1 MLAAFNQTG
10 STPQVI
16 EQAWPLQRWQEALL
30 LLVLSIAP
38 YLPSFISA
46 YGPLGLDDTLYWQ
59 RNPAIR
65 DGAPSGLVEVW
76 RTSYLSDY
84 APVAQVTVWLDV
96 AAAGSEPWRF
106 ARAQQIF
113 WFALGVLGVWAFLRR
128 ATGRPGVSLS
138 IAALFAV
145 HPVCAHSVL
154 WLAQRKNLVAFA
166 FVWWSCERYAAGR
179 EPDAPKNGWPRYA
192 AALALGAL
200 ALLSKPHAVALP
212 ALLFAYEAALGK
224 GALKT
229 RALRWAP
236 FAGLATA
243 FVAGSLLFLRED
255 LERSFLGGSRA
266 AAVVSDGPLL
276 WRYLAHA
283 FWPLR
288 LSFYYQVPELPAASV
303 AGLGAWAAL
312 LVLIAGSV
320 FASRAR
326 ALTIFGW
333 LAAAAGLAPA
343 INLLPQLAPM
353 ADHYLHWALP
363 GLLLLAAAN
372 ISKPRAAWVLA
383 MAACVALFA
392 ATFTRAHTYRS
403 KRALFEAAVAAE
415 PASALNRA
423 QMVYALRETEDPA
436 IGAQALV
443 ALNAPDA
450 GRLLAQDRA
459 LLTREA
465 AVYLHDHGKPD
476 DAQALLDR
484 ETAKLPQ
491 AGLPWARLTRAEVAL
506 RTGNP
511 DGAAQMIEPAVAPLA
526 QAWTEL
532 RKTCRE
538 DPRLP
543 DAFPPVTSLQLEG
556 NDPFA
561 RQWAVKLALRELSLL
576 ARARLDMDE
585 NEGAWDVAAAL
596 VNLAPTFTPGRVL
609 LAEAC
614 ERLGMP
620 EKAAA
625 LRASVS
631 SANPEDY

>member
-1 MLAAFNQTG
+1 MPDAANQAG
-10 STPQVI
+10 SPPEVS

-30 LLVLSIAP
+30 LLVLSLAP
-38 YLPSFISA
+38 YLPSFIGA

-59 RNPAIR
+59 RNPAICG
-65 DGAPSGLVEVW
+65 GAPRGLVEIW
-76 RTSYLSDY
+76 RSSYLSDY
-84 APVAQVTVWLDV
+84 APVAQATVWLDV
-96 AAAGSEPWRF
+96 AVAGSEPWRF
-106 ARAQQIF
+106 ARAQQML

-128 ATGRPGVSLS
+128 ATGRPGVSL
-138 IAALFAV
+138 AVTALFAV
-145 HPVCAHSVL
+145 HPVCAQSVL

-166 FVWWSCERYAAGR
+166 FVWWSCERYAAAR
-179 EPDAPKNGWPRYA
+179 EPDAPKGGWPRYA

-212 ALLFAYEAALGK
+212 AILFAYEAALGQ

-236 FAGLATA
+236 FAGLAAA

-266 AAVVSDGPLL
+266 AAIVSDGPIV
-276 WRYLAHA
+276 WRYLANA
-283 FWPLR
+283 FWPSH
-288 LSFYYQVPELPAASV
+288 LSFYYQVPELPASSGL
-303 AGLGAWAAL
+303 GLGAWAGL
-312 LVLIAGSV
+312 LALIAGSIY
-320 FASRAR
+320 ASRAR
-326 ALTIFGW
+326 ALTAFGW

-353 ADHYLHWALP
+353 TDHYLHWALP

-372 ISKPRAAWVLA
+372 ITQPRAAWALA

-392 ATFTRAHTYRS
+392 VTFTRAHTYRS
-403 KRALFEAAVAAE
+403 KRALFEAAVATE
-415 PASALNRA
+415 PESAFNRA
-423 QMVYALRETEDPA
+423 QLVYALRESEDPT
-436 IGAQALV
+436 IGAQALA
-443 ALNAPDA
+443 ALEAPDA

-459 LLTREA
+459 LMIREA
-465 AVYLHDHGKPD
+465 AVFLHDHGKPGE
-476 DAQALLDR
+476 AQALLDR
-484 ETAKLPQ
+484 EGPKLPQ
-491 AGLPWARLTRAEVAL
+491 EGLPWERLTRAEVAL

-511 DGAAQMIEPAVAPLA
+511 DGAAQLIEPSFAPLA
-526 QAWTEL
+526 PKVEDL
-532 RKTCRE
+532 RKAYRSGPE
-538 DPRLP
+538 LP
-543 DAFPPVTSLQLEG
+543 DAIPPVVALELQG

-561 RQWAVKLALRELSLL
+561 RQWAVKLALRELTLL

-585 NEGAWDVAAAL
+585 NEGAWDVAAVL

-631 SANPEDY
+631 NASPED

>member
-1 MLAAFNQTG
+1 MPDATNQTG
-10 STPQVI
+10 SAPEVS

-30 LLVLSIAP
+30 LLVLSVAP

-59 RNPAIR
+59 HNPAIR
-65 DGAPSGLVEVW
+65 DGAPSGLVEIW
-76 RTSYLSDY
+76 HSSYLSDY
-84 APVAQVTVWLDV
+84 APVAQATVWFDV
-96 AAAGSEPWRF
+96 AVAGSEPWRM
-106 ARAQQIF
+106 ARAQQML

-145 HPVCAHSVL
+145 HPVCAQSVL
-154 WLAQRKNLVAFA
+154 WLAQRKNLVALA
-166 FVWWSCERYAAGR
+166 FVWWSCERYAAAR
-179 EPDAPKNGWPRYA
+179 EPNAPKEGALRYA

-212 ALLFAYEAALGK
+212 AILFAYEATLGR

-236 FAGLATA
+236 FAGLAAA

-266 AAVVSDGPLL
+266 AAIVSDGPLV
-276 WRYLAHA
+276 WRYLANT
-283 FWPLR
+283 FWPSH
-288 LSFYYQVPELPAASV
+288 LSFYYQVPELPAASG
-303 AGLGAWAAL
+303 AGLAAWAGL
-312 LVLIAGSV
+312 VVLIAGSI

-326 ALTIFGW
+326 ALTAFGW

-353 ADHYLHWALP
+353 TDHYLQWALP

-372 ISKPRAAWVLA
+372 ITRPRAAWALA
-383 MAACVALFA
+383 MAACVAFFA
-392 ATFTRAHTYRS
+392 VTFTRAHTYRS
-403 KRALFEAAVAAE
+403 KRTLFEAAVAAE

-423 QMVYALRETEDPA
+423 QLVYALREAEDPT
-436 IGAQALV
+436 IGAQALA
-443 ALNAPDA
+443 ALEAPDA
-450 GRLLAQDRA
+450 DRLLAQDRA
-459 LLTREA
+459 LMIREA
-465 AVYLHDHGKPD
+465 AVFLHDHGD
-476 DAQALLDR
+476 AAGAQALLDR
-484 ETAKLPQ
+484 ESAKLPQ
-491 AGLPWARLTRAEVAL
+491 EGLPWDRLTRAEVAL

-511 DGAAQMIEPAVAPLA
+511 DGAAQLIEPAVAPLA
-526 QAWTEL
+526 QAWTGL

-538 DPRLP
+538 GPRLP

-561 RQWAVKLALRELSLL
+561 RQWAGKLALRELSLL

-585 NEGAWDVAAAL
+585 NEGAWDVAAVL
-596 VNLAPTFTPGRVL
+596 VNLAPTFTPGRML

-625 LRASVS
+625 LRASV
-631 SANPEDY
+631 ANAKPEE